1 MTDPLRVVIF
11 AAKSTADER
20 GSIPQQTADC
30 EAHAKAQGWTVEAR
44 ESDEA
49 ASAYTGNR
57 GPGLERAMARA
68 EALAKA
74 HGRAGLLVWHSNRIA
89 RGGGDSPQA
98 AKHLAEYLFWA
109 QRANVELHSVQD
121 EYTFSNPILAVV
133 MGEMAHQESKAKSA
147 AVKRGMKGRRA
158 RKLHTGGAI
167 YGYHRDSELG
177 LRPNPEQAP
186 TVERI
191 FRLIAGGK
199 SQAEVA
205 RILNREGVKPLRGAQ
220 WVQGSLAAMLKRR
233 TYLGEIQDDDGNWI
247 DAAHEGIVSPALWN
261 AANRARE
268 SAAQAKGRKG
278 GPRPK
283 AGHLL
288 PGRMLRHAVCASAMT
303 PVSLDARKDGT
314 VTGRYECS
322 GRKAGVCEGFRV
334 DMADLDEALVS
345 YLAAVGIDADES
357 LRRVKEATQ
366 ARRDATAAELDA
378 ARRDLSKAEESWKR
392 VRRDYMEGKITAEDW
407 AEFRGDLE
415 SEREASAARV
425 AHLEAKAAEAET
437 APEAIVPAVADALGI
452 VRTAMANGDSDAV
465 RAALETLFESFLV
478 GELADMPGQAIVG
491 TTQEMKAAQARVR
504 EQIAAMEGAAGR
516 TVAEAEA
523 EYWSEQ
529 AALDEGEPEPSED
542 DAPIADSA
550 GVVIVPQP
558 REDALAAIVEEGQP
572 VHLVDERGRSIFRR
586 IPLELTN
593 NEGLTR

>member
-11 AAKSTADER
+11 AAKSTADEK

-30 EAHAKAQGWTVEAR
+30 EAHAKAQGWIVDAR

-49 ASAYTGNR
+49 ASAFTGNR

-89 RGGGDSPQA
+89 RGGGDAPQA

-121 EYTFSNPILAVV
+121 NFTFSNPILAVV

-158 RKLHTGGAI
+158 KRLHTGGAI
-167 YGYHRDSELG
+167 YGYDRDSELG

-205 RILNREGVKPLRGAQ
+205 RILNREGVKPLRGSQ

-247 DAAHEGIVSPALWN
+247 DAAHSPIVHRDLWE

-288 PGRMLRHAVCASAMT
+288 PGRMLRHAVCGSAMT

-314 VTGRYECS
+314 IHGRYECS

-366 ARRDATAAELDA
+366 SRRDATAAELEA
-378 ARRDLSKAEESWKR
+378 ARREHARIAAERDRMWGLFKAGDLDPDDWRTFKREHEEESS
-392 VRRDYMEGKITAEDW
+392 AC
-407 AEFRGDLE
+407 
-415 SEREASAARV
+415 AARV
-425 AHLEAKAAEAET
+425 AQLEARAAEADA

-478 GELADMPGQAIVG
+478 GELADMPGQAIIG
-491 TTQEMKAAQARVR
+491 TTQEMKAARKRVR

-523 EYWSEQ
+523 DYWSEQ
-529 AALDEGEPEPSED
+529 AALDEAEPEPSED

-558 REDALAAIVEEGQP
+558 REDALASIVEEGQP
-572 VHLVDERGRSIFRR
+572 VQLVDERGRSIFRR